1 MKRPVIA
8 VTMGD
13 PAGIG
18 PEICLHILN
27 DPKVLRACVPV
38 VIGNSQILEALSRQL
53 RVPFSADKLHP
64 DDVGSDFAPTRSA
77 VIDTYVM
84 GLGNYTPGRVDPVC
98 GHAAYSYILHAID
111 GTMAGSF
118 DAMTTAPICKESL
131 HAAGIKYPGH
141 TEILAERTH
150 SSRVVMMLT
159 SPNITVSL
167 VTTHVALRDV
177 PPLITRRNVELTI
190 LLTHEMMS
198 KILGRSP
205 RLGVLALNCHAG
217 EGNLF
222 GHEERRSIRP
232 AVEAA
237 KKKGILV
244 TGPLSP
250 DSAFTKQVLES
261 IDAYVAMYHD
271 QGLIPFKML
280 SFMKGVNVTLGIPI
294 IRTSVDH
301 GTAFDIAW
309 KGIASPKSM
318 IAAVLLAAKLAGS
331 SG

>member
-18 PEICLHILN
+18 PEICLHMLN
-27 DPKVLRACVPV
+27 DPRVLKACVPV
-38 VIGNSQILEALSRQL
+38 VVGNSQVLEALSRRL
-53 RVPFSADKLHP
+53 RIPFSAEKLHP
-64 DDVGSDFAPTRSA
+64 DDVGRDFAPARPA
-77 VIDTYVM
+77 VIDTHVM
-84 GLGNYTPGRVDPVC
+84 GLDDFIPGRMDPVC
-98 GHAAYSYILHAID
+98 GHAAYGYILYAVD
-111 GTMAGSF
+111 GAMASSF
-118 DAMTTAPICKESL
+118 DAVTTAPICKESL
-131 HAAGIKYPGH
+131 NAAGLKYPGH

-150 SSRVVMMLT
+150 SPGVVMMLT
-159 SPNITVSL
+159 SPRITVSL
-167 VTTHVALRDV
+167 VTTHVALSDV
-177 PPLITRRNVELTI
+177 PALITRRNVERTI
-190 LLTHEMMS
+190 TLTHEMML

-232 AVEAA
+232 AIEAA
-237 KKKGILV
+237 KKKGLLV
-244 TGPLSP
+244 SGPLPP
-250 DSAFTKQVLES
+250 DSAFTKKVFES
-261 IDAYVAMYHD
+261 VDAYVCMYHD

-280 SFMKGVNVTLGIPI
+280 SFVDGVNVTLGIPI

-309 KGIASPKSM
+309 KGVASPKSM
-318 IAAVLLAAKLAGS
+318 IAAVLLAAKLAARRS
-331 SG
+331 